1 MKKIAIVHDWLTNMG
16 GAEQV
21 VINFHEL
28 YPEAPIYTTFYSPNN
43 LDDKLKGLDVR
54 TSFLQRKKEVINH
67 KKYFPLM
74 PFAFSRMNVK
84 DYDVIISSSSS
95 CAKGI
100 RKRKNAIHICY
111 IHTPMRYAYEFKDEY
126 LRGMNPI
133 KKILVN
139 ILLFF
144 MRKWDRHNSKKVDYF
159 IANSSEIQ
167 KRVKNTYNRDA
178 VVINPPVRVNEFTV
192 GNKDGDYYLVVSRLV
207 GYKRFD
213 LAVQAC
219 TELNKKLIVIGD
231 GPEKENI
238 EKIAGPTVQF
248 LGRQPDEIVK
258 KYMRECKAL
267 LFPGLE
273 DFGIVPVEVQAC
285 GRPVIC
291 YGEGGVLDTVI
302 DGETGVYFKEQ
313 TVESLK
319 NAIKKFEKMK
329 FDKKKLREH
338 SLQFSEENFK
348 KNISNYVESVTKPRI
363 AIDAR
368 MINMSGIGTYIQ
380 NLMKNDCYQIA
391 LGNREEIK
399 KLNKIDEN
407 NIVDFNSKIY
417 GIKEQLKFPYKKL
430 RKLRPSVL
438 HVPHYNVP
446 IFYCGKMITTI
457 HDLTHLVL
465 PEFLPNK
472 FAKFYA
478 KFMMRRAIKKS
489 YKILTVSENTK
500 KDILKYFKVDPNKI
514 EVIYNGV
521 SDEFV
526 KKDKKKTQYVYEKFN
541 IPTNKKILMYVGN
554 LKPHKN
560 LERLLEAYSKT
571 KCKKDTCL
579 LLVGKAFE
587 KYNVLEDKEK
597 DLKIDNN
604 VIHTGIVSQEELV
617 DLYNIADLF
626 IFPSLY
632 EGFGLPVLESLKCG
646 TPVICSN
653 NSSIPEVG
661 GDLVDYFDPYNDSDI
676 AKSIDENLNN
686 KVDHDKVKKHI
697 MKFDWKNHAKKMKE
711 VICDEGNCK

>member
-1 MKKIAIVHDWLTNMG
+1 
-16 GAEQV
+16 
-21 VINFHEL
+21 
-28 YPEAPIYTTFYSPNN
+28 
-43 LDDKLKGLDVR
+43 
-54 TSFLQRKKEVINH
+54 
-67 KKYFPLM
+67 
-74 PFAFSRMNVK
+74 
-84 DYDVIISSSSS
+84 
-95 CAKGI
+95 
-100 RKRKNAIHICY
+100 
-111 IHTPMRYAYEFKDEY
+111 
-126 LRGMNPI
+126 
-133 KKILVN
+133 
-139 ILLFF
+139 
-144 MRKWDRHNSKKVDYF
+144 
-159 IANSSEIQ
+159 
-167 KRVKNTYNRDA
+167 
-178 VVINPPVRVNEFTV
+178 
-192 GNKDGDYYLVVSRLV
+192 
-207 GYKRFD
+207 
-213 LAVQAC
+213 
-219 TELNKKLIVIGD
+219 
-231 GPEKENI
+231 
-238 EKIAGPTVQF
+238 
-248 LGRQPDEIVK
+248 
-258 KYMRECKAL
+258 
-267 LFPGLE
+267 
-273 DFGIVPVEVQAC
+273 
-285 GRPVIC
+285 
-291 YGEGGVLDTVI
+291 
-302 DGETGVYFKEQ
+302 
-313 TVESLK
+313 
-319 NAIKKFEKMK
+319 
-329 FDKKKLREH
+329 
-338 SLQFSEENFK
+338 
-348 KNISNYVESVTKPRI
+348 
-363 AIDAR
+363 
-368 MINMSGIGTYIQ
+368 MSGIGTYIQ